1 MIKWQN
7 KQAVA
12 MTGTSIGCQKSLKN
26 FKKSIDK
33 ARKMWYYKQ
42 AVDKTE
48 FVH

>member
-1 MIKWQN
+1 MKKSVDNSATMWQN

-33 ARKMWYYKQ
+33 VRKM
-42 AVDKTE
+42 
-48 FVH
+48 